1 MRSVIPAFCICCTL
15 LLPATSMAADT
26 QKGKALHE
34 ANCQSCHDSSVYTRK
49 ERRVTTTEGIKK
61 QVRRC
66 EQSLGLKWF
75 DEQIDDVTAY
85 LNDTYY
91 QYK

>member
-1 MRSVIPAFCICCTL
+1 MRSVIPALCISCTL
-15 LLPATSMAADT
+15 LLPAATMAADM
-26 QKGKALHE
+26 QNGKVLHD

-49 ERRVTTTEGIKK
+49 DRRVTTPEGIRK